1 MVITNTQ
8 IAHSTAKSRRSAKS
22 RRALG
27 RRLAALAGAAGAA
40 TVGSDA
46 DAAGLT
52 LVPTA
57 GVSAASGSALVSGTS
72 GIPGFS
78 FTSVTSITSGTLRPP
93 ASSNTGINW
102 DVDGNGIADFR
113 VVNDGGST
121 ASIQPLS
128 PFTQNANGLL
138 VTGTGGNQRLRN
150 AFDITV
156 GGGSGGNL
164 FAASALWVVGSGG
177 GIQSGFADQTP
188 GQFGFRFA
196 YGNNLGEY
204 RYGWASITPNTTL
217 PGGQQFTISQAYYSS
232 SPIPVGAVPVPEP
245 SGMAL
250 LAIGSAGVAAWRARK
265 KQQG

>member
-57 GVSAASGSALVSGTS
+57 GVSAASGSALVLGTS

-78 FTSVTSITSGTLRPP
+78 FTDVNTITSGTLRPP
-93 ASSNTGINW
+93 ASAGNINW
-102 DVDGNGIADFR
+102 DVDGNGIADFQMR
-113 VVNDGGST
+113 NNGSES
-121 ASIQPLS
+121 ALIAPLS
-128 PFTQNANGLL
+128 PFAANPNGLL
-138 VTGTGGNQRLRN
+138 TTGTGANARLRN
-150 AFDITV
+150 AFNLTV
-156 GGGSGGNL
+156 GATGANN
-164 FAASALWVVGSGG
+164 FAIAQQMVTNYETVV
-177 GIQSGFADQTP
+177 SGFSNQIS

-196 YGNNLGEY
+196 YGNTPGQY
-204 RYGWASITPNTTL
+204 RYGWASITPDTSL
-217 PGGQQFTISQAYYSS
+217 PDGAGYTISQAYYST
-232 SPIPVGAVPVPEP
+232 SPIAVGAVPLAVPEP
-245 SGMAL
+245 SSMAL
-250 LAIGSAGVAAWRARK
+250 LAIGSAGVAAWRARR

>member
-1 MVITNTQ
+1 MVVTSKQ
-8 IAHSTAKSRRSAKS
+8 PAHHTSKMRRSARS
-22 RRALG
+22 RQALG

-46 DAAGLT
+46 HAAGLT

-57 GVSAASGSALVSGTS
+57 GVSAASGAALVSGTA

-78 FTSVTSITSGTLRPP
+78 FTNVSTITSGTLRPP
-93 ASSNTGINW
+93 ASPGSIDW
-102 DVDGNGIADFR
+102 DVDGNGIADFQIR
-113 VVNDGGST
+113 NNGAVDAAIV
-121 ASIQPLS
+121 PLS

-138 VTGTGGNQRLRN
+138 VTGTALNTRLRN
-150 AFDITV
+150 AFLVTIGATGANNFV
-156 GGGSGGNL
+156 NSNQL
-164 FAASALWVVGSGG
+164 VTNYNSVV
-177 GIQSGFADQTP
+177 SGFSNQVS

-196 YGNNLGEY
+196 YGNTPGQY
-204 RYGWASITPNTTL
+204 RYGWASLTPDLSL
-217 PGGQQFTISQAYYSS
+217 PDGQGFTITQAYYST
-232 SPIPVGAVPVPEP
+232 SPIAVGAVPVPEP